1 MQGLGLLLNGS
12 PDMLIKV
19 LVKTSRV
26 TDRETILF
34 ESFRFRELSY
44 LVRIMDYFHYLLIYW
59 LSLFSF
65 QDKWPYL
72 KLQIHFVPINQLFHP
87 YFIIFLSLI
96 KKCADKLTPCLP
108 AAVCSLSQKSSGALG
123 HQLQSSPKTRATTG
137 PLCRGMWLNSSQA
150 HMQ

>member
-1 MQGLGLLLNGS
+1 MVIRMQGLGLLLNGS

-65 QDKWPYL
+65 QDK
-72 KLQIHFVPINQLFHP
+72 
-87 YFIIFLSLI
+87 
-96 KKCADKLTPCLP
+96 
-108 AAVCSLSQKSSGALG
+108 
-123 HQLQSSPKTRATTG
+123 
-137 PLCRGMWLNSSQA
+137 
-150 HMQ
+150 